1 MDLPTLPKSPKC
13 WADLK
18 AYISSIYPEDH
29 KFTNPDGSNPYFKRL
44 DTILQRHEGTYVF
57 ANTVREFGQFV
68 PYEMK
73 TFHYFNCE
81 RKIACIDR
89 GYEAFYPSADGFIY
103 DFKGPKIGDFHGG
116 DSLNWTRNENM
127 LAEFTNDIHS
137 KIPDAKVIYKF
148 DNAGNDLFSL
158 PICVPP
164 FWGCPVAMYSWL
176 GVNFPKT
183 KAYGIEV
190 DLVFSNRN
198 KGAIPFSDTT
208 PGNFKTW
215 NTTGTRNRNF
225 CHWDVFVSHM
235 LSKKLRIGAIGR
247 KDMSYNLNGV
257 INSFDYANPSVATI
271 EMMQAANFYV
281 GTDTGPTHLAS
292 LFDNLN
298 IFIFRKLWDSGHNG
312 ILNYNKALDYYEH
325 MNPSRVYNCKAL
337 DDDFDNID
345 LLISEVEN
353 RFNL

>member
-1 MDLPTLPKSPKC
+1 MELPVLPKSPKC

-18 AYISSIYPEDH
+18 SYISSIYPEGH
-29 KFTNPDGSNPYFKRL
+29 KFENPDDSNPGFKRL

-81 RKIACIDR
+81 KKIACIDR

-103 DFKGPKIGDFHGG
+103 DFKGPKIGDFHHGG
-116 DSLNWTRNENM
+116 SLNWTRDEAM
-127 LAEFTNDIHS
+127 IAEFTRDIHS
-137 KIPDAKVIYKF
+137 KIPDAKIIYKF
-148 DNAGNDLFSL
+148 DNAGDDVFSL
-158 PICVPP
+158 PLAVPP
-164 FWGCPVAMYSWL
+164 FYDSPVAMFTWL

-198 KGAIPFSDTT
+198 KGVNPNLDVT
-208 PGNFKTW
+208 K
-215 NTTGTRNRNF
+215 RNF
-225 CHWDVFVSHM
+225 QHWDVFIAHM
-235 LSKKLRIGAIGR
+235 ISKKLRIGAIGR
-247 KDMSYNLNGV
+247 KDMSYKFNGI
-257 INSFDYANPSVATI
+257 INSFDYNNPSVATI
-271 EMMQAANFYV
+271 EMLQSANFYV

-298 IFIFRKLWDSGHNG
+298 IFIFRKLWDAGRNG
-312 ILNYNKALDYYEH
+312 VLTYNKALDYYEH

-337 DDDFDNID
+337 DDDFNNVD
-345 LLISEVEN
+345 LLISEVEK

>member
-1 MDLPTLPKSPKC
+1 MDSVTLPKSPKC

-18 AYISSIYPEDH
+18 AYISSIYPEGH
-29 KFTNPDGSNPYFKRL
+29 LFAKPDGSNIYYKRL

-103 DFKGPKIGDFHGG
+103 DYKGPKVSEFHGG
-116 DSLNWTRNENM
+116 GSLHWTRDQEK
-127 LAEFTNDIHS
+127 LATFTRDIKS
-137 KIPDAKVIYKF
+137 RIPDANIIYKF
-148 DNAGNDLFSL
+148 DGIGDDVFSL
-158 PICVPP
+158 PMRIPP
-164 FWGCPVAMYSWL
+164 LWNTPLPMYSWL

-190 DLVFSNRN
+190 DLIFSNRN
-198 KGAIPFSDTT
+198 KGKSNT
-208 PGNFKTW
+208 PCI
-215 NTTGTRNRNF
+215 NRNF
-225 CHWDVFVSHM
+225 EHWDVFLSHM
-235 LSKKLRIGAIGR
+235 RSKKLRIGAIGR
-247 KDMSYNLNGV
+247 KDMSYKFDGI
-257 INSFDYANPSVATI
+257 INSFDFSNPSVATI
-271 EMMQAANFYV
+271 EMMQAASFYV
-281 GTDTGPTHLAS
+281 GMDTGPTHLAV

-298 IFIFRKLWDSGHNG
+298 IFIFRKLWDIGGNG
-312 ILNYNKALDYYEH
+312 ILTCDPGLANYEL
-325 MNPSRVYNCKAL
+325 MNPDRVYNCTAM
-337 DDDFDNID
+337 DSDFNNVD
-345 LLISEVEN
+345 LLISEVEK

>member
-1 MDLPTLPKSPKC
+1 MDLPVLPKSPKC

-18 AYISSIYPEDH
+18 AYISSIYPADH
-29 KFTNPDGSNPYFKRL
+29 KFANPDGSNPYFRRL

-81 RKIACIDR
+81 KKIACIDR

-103 DFKGPKIGDFHGG
+103 DFKGPKVSDFHRGG
-116 DSLNWTRNENM
+116 SLNWTRDEAM
-127 LAEFTNDIHS
+127 MAEFTRDIHS
-137 KIPDAKVIYKF
+137 KIPDAKIIYKF
-148 DNAGNDLFSL
+148 DNAGCDGFIL
-158 PICVPP
+158 PMRIPP
-164 FWGCPVAMYSWL
+164 LWNCPVPMYSWL

-190 DLVFSNRN
+190 DLVFSNR
-198 KGAIPFSDTT
+198 KKA
-208 PGNFKTW
+208 
-215 NTTGTRNRNF
+215 GTQDRNF
-225 CHWDVFVSHM
+225 NHWDIFISHM

-247 KDMSYNLNGV
+247 KDMSYKFNGV
-257 INSFDYANPSVATI
+257 VHSFDYPNPSVATV

-281 GTDTGPTHLAS
+281 GTDTGPTHLAV

-298 IFIFRKLWDSGHNG
+298 IFIFRKLWDVKSNG
-312 ILNYNKALDYYEH
+312 VLACDIALPYYEH

-337 DDDFDNID
+337 DTDFDNID
-345 LLISEVEN
+345 LLISEVEK

>member
-1 MDLPTLPKSPKC
+1 MELPILPKSPKC

-18 AYISSIYPEDH
+18 YYISSIYPEGH
-29 KFTNPDGSNPYFKRL
+29 KFEKPDGSNPVFKRL

-57 ANTVREFGQFV
+57 ANTIREFGQFV

-89 GYEAFYPSADGFIY
+89 GYEAFYPTADDFIY
-103 DFKGPKIGDFHGG
+103 DFNGPKIGAFNGG
-116 DSLNWTRNENM
+116 GALNWTRNKEM
-127 LAEFTNDIHS
+127 MDTFTRDIHS
-137 KIPDAKVIYKF
+137 KIPDAKIIYKF
-148 DNAGNDLFSL
+148 DDAGDDVFSL
-158 PICVPP
+158 PITVPP
-164 FWGCPVAMYSWL
+164 FYGSPVVMFTWL

-198 KGAIPFSDTT
+198 KGANPNLDVTQ
-208 PGNFKTW
+208 
-215 NTTGTRNRNF
+215 RNF
-225 CHWDVFVSHM
+225 RHWDVFISHM

-247 KDMSYNLNGV
+247 KDMSYKLDGV
-257 INSFDYANPSVATI
+257 INSFDYPNPSVATI

-281 GTDTGPTHLAS
+281 GTDTGPTHLAV

-298 IFIFRKLWDSGHNG
+298 IFIFRKLWDAKYNG
-312 ILNYNKALDYYEH
+312 VLTYNKALDHYEH

-337 DDDFDNID
+337 DYDFNNVD
-345 LLISEVEN
+345 LLISEVEK